1 MIRQMTERYI
11 MLNSP
16 NFPPVFADKAVLLS
30 ILQEQD
36 LRSGF
41 TIDRNSTPQ
50 KIHVSMIADGIVAE
64 DNSFTCEII
73 RMREGA

>member
-1 MIRQMTERYI
+1 MIERHI
-11 MLNSP
+11 MVNSP

-36 LRSGF
+36 RRGGF
-41 TIDRNSTPQ
+41 SVDRNSTPQ
-50 KIHVSMIADGIVAE
+50 KIHASMIDDGIIAE